1 MAKRRDDKKIHR
13 EKKSHTSTIYKRK
26 PTINDET
33 AIHHTPL
40 LFFSPPLRSWANSR
54 RHDGDAPCVTA
65 PLTHL
70 SHLFFFP
77 SFPRWNMPTSKA
89 PQQQKHST
97 ILRSGFGFM
106 SLQIQSTWII
116 ISTAGRQEEVQI
128 WRCGIN
134 AVYIVKPFSKA
145 LWSLSQRG
153 SNQSSPQH
161 WSSIKSASPRSSIFS
176 RSCFIF
182 ICLLNN
188 WSKAREEI
196 HKFPSHWI
204 QHERTEGQAAGSAFI
219 DYRCDNPIRL
229 THKCDSEGEK

>member
-1 MAKRRDDKKIHR
+1 
-13 EKKSHTSTIYKRK
+13 
-26 PTINDET
+26 
-33 AIHHTPL
+33 
-40 LFFSPPLRSWANSR
+40 
-54 RHDGDAPCVTA
+54 
-65 PLTHL
+65 
-70 SHLFFFP
+70 
-77 SFPRWNMPTSKA
+77 MPTSKA

-97 ILRSGFGFM
+97 ILRSGFGFI

-196 HKFPSHWI
+196 HKFIPIPLNSAWKN
-204 QHERTEGQAAGSAFI
+204 RKPGSRICF
-219 DYRCDNPIRL
+219 YWLQVWQSNPTNSQMRFRGWKV
-229 THKCDSEGEK
+229 TVKTAVKSEVFQINWQ